1 MARRIRTYAIALICC
16 LAVSPAFANNETTNS
31 SIILSGGYSK
41 AKNACDSP
49 WVTVAMGS
57 GSTCSE
63 THTALR
69 LAYNYRFTPIWGF
82 EASYG
87 DLGNATGEGIS
98 TVPGLSGSLATWST
112 KAIGWAFSGTAT
124 VPITGG
130 FSFFGKV
137 GTVRAEFSESYHAN
151 SNTTG
156 AVMQGISVNGV
167 PISRQIKNSVTYGA
181 GVQYELSK
189 SFAIRAQYENF
200 GSYDIYSAYGIS
212 NPPRIALSL
221 ASVGIVLKF

>member
-1 MARRIRTYAIALICC
+1 MARRIKVYAMALVLC
-16 LAVSPAFANNETTNS
+16 LAATPASAYYETSNS

-49 WVTVAMGS
+49 WVTLGMT

-63 THTALR
+63 THTAMR
-69 LAYNYRFTPIWGF
+69 VAYNYRFTPIWGF

-87 DLGNATGEGIS
+87 DLGDATGEGIS
-98 TVPGLSGSLATWST
+98 TVSGVSGTLATWSM
-112 KAIGWAFSGTAT
+112 KAMGWAFAGTAT
-124 VPITGG
+124 VPITGD

-137 GTVRAEFSESYHAN
+137 GTVRTEFSENYHAT
-151 SNTTG
+151 STTTG
-156 AVMQGISVNGV
+156 AVMQGIALNGV
-167 PISRQIKNSVTYGA
+167 PISRQIKNSVTYGV

-189 SFAIRAQYENF
+189 AFAVRAQYENF
-200 GSYDIYSAYGIS
+200 GSYDIYGAYGVS

-221 ASVGIVLKF
+221 ISAGVVLKF

>member
-1 MARRIRTYAIALICC
+1 MLIHIRTCAVALICC
-16 LAVSPAFANNETTNS
+16 LAVSPAFADYESSNS
-31 SIILSGGYSK
+31 SLIFSGGYSK

-49 WVTVAMGS
+49 WVTVAMAPG
-57 GSTCSE
+57 GTCRE

-98 TVPGLSGSLATWST
+98 TVSATSGSLATWST
-112 KAIGWAFSGTAT
+112 KAMGWAFAGTAT
-124 VPITGG
+124 VPITGA

-156 AVMQGISVNGV
+156 AVMQGISINGA
-167 PISRQIKNSVTYGA
+167 PISRQIKNAVTYGA
-181 GVQYELSK
+181 GVQYELNK
-189 SFAIRAQYENF
+189 DFAIRAQYENF
-200 GSYDIYSAYGIS
+200 GSYDIYSAYGVS
-212 NPPRIALSL
+212 NPPRISLSMIS
-221 ASVGIVLKF
+221 AGIVLKF